1 MITKIITRS
10 SGRIQHIG
18 ENHYKFITED
28 TFYEFML
35 NDMQDSKLLTSML
48 KQYPYNLA
56 QIVSPSNNGSMFS
69 LHIVF
74 FFKSER
80 EVKLNIVLGQKVK
93 RLLIEKKL
101 VRNEKQL
108 EEDVI
113 KNFIMTDGHNECYAY
128 TTGSKEKF
136 ENEFIE
142 NEVDKK
148 SDASEAQKIQ
158 ADAETNQTSDTN
170 LRKIKL
176 FGKDYSLL
184 ICLIETE
191 GHSYFYAE
199 KVFIKNRNIPPLA
212 LKIGYDRL

>member
-1 MITKIITRS
+1 
-10 SGRIQHIG
+10 
-18 ENHYKFITED
+18 
-28 TFYEFML
+28 ML

-56 QIVSPSNNGSMFS
+56 QIVSSSNNGSMFS

-74 FFKSER
+74 FYKSER

-136 ENEFIE
+136 ENEFNE

-148 SDASEAQKIQ
+148 SDAPESQNIQ
-158 ADAETNQTSDTN
+158 ADAETNQTPDTN

-184 ICLIETE
+184 ICLRETDA
-191 GHSYFYAE
+191 HSYFYAE
-199 KVFIKNRNIPPLA
+199 KVFIKNRNI
-212 LKIGYDRL
+212 